1 MAGKDYYA
9 APNVDR
15 KASAD
20 DIKKAYRKLAATY
33 HPDRNPDDPKAEER
47 FKDISEAYAV
57 LSDPNKR
64 RQYDM
69 FGAEGFGQRF
79 SQEQIFQDFDLGRIF
94 QDMGLGGM
102 GGFDLRGL
110 FGGGG
115 PQRGGGFN
123 PFGGGGPGQRHQP
136 ARRGR
141 DVENPMTIGFHEAFV
156 GGERSFQLSGPD
168 GVENISVKIPR
179 GIKTGQKLRV
189 RGKGEVGHGGRGD
202 LMLKVTVAEHPVYR
216 RRGDDIELDAEV
228 PFSTAALGGA
238 VEVELPNGEVKK
250 PKVPAG
256 TPSGRKIRIRGE
268 GFPKRG
274 GSAGDL
280 FIRIMVV
287 PPEALN
293 DAQREAVEALR
304 ELGL

>member
-9 APNVDR
+9 ALGVDK

-20 DIKKAYRKLAATY
+20 AIKKAYRKLAATY

-57 LSDPNKR
+57 LSDTNKR

-94 QDMGLGGM
+94 QDMGM
-102 GGFDLRGL
+102 GGFDIRSIFG
-110 FGGGG
+110 GGGG

-123 PFGGGGPGQRHQP
+123 PFGGGGGPRPQP
-136 ARRGR
+136 PRRGR

-156 GGERSFQLSGPD
+156 GGERSFQISGPE
-168 GVENISVKIPR
+168 GVESISVKIPK

-189 RGKGEVGHGGRGD
+189 RGKGEPGHGGRGD

-228 PFSTAALGGA
+228 PYSTAALGGV
-238 VEVELPNGEVKK
+238 VEIELPSGETKK

-256 TPSGRKIRIRGE
+256 TPSGRKLRLRGE
-268 GFPKRG
+268 GFAKRG
-274 GSAGDL
+274 GASGDL
-280 FIRIMVV
+280 FVRIMVV
-287 PPEALN
+287 APESLS
-293 DAQREAVEALR
+293 DEQRSAIEALR